1 MIRVLL
7 LVIGY
12 CLGMIQTGYLYGRM
26 KGIDIRKAGSGNS
39 GATNSLRVLGKKA
52 GLIVFAVDLCK
63 CFIPCLIVKAW
74 AVSSGQQHMEDIY
87 MLYLAFGVI
96 LGHNYPCYLNFKGGK
111 GISCTSGLILAF
123 DLRIAAVCLAAF
135 SVIVGTTRYVSLGS
149 LTVVSICFVMGVIF
163 DANGMLSRRCFL
175 VFQINIPT
183 RSERFCSARNSSHY
197 LTGCFPKIP
206 SGARRPDL
214 R

>member
-63 CFIPCLIVKAW
+63 CFIPCLIVYRLSAITWFLAKHLVRVEYAGLPNILLHKEVTPELLQDKVTAGNIAEVVLPW
-74 AVSSGQQHMEDIY
+74 LTDEVKRQENIRELKSVRAV
-87 MLYLAFGVI
+87 
-96 LGHNYPCYLNFKGGK
+96 LGEGGAVRR
-111 GISCTSGLILAF
+111 TAELILRTAE
-123 DLRIAAVCLAAF
+123 
-135 SVIVGTTRYVSLGS
+135 G
-149 LTVVSICFVMGVIF
+149 
-163 DANGMLSRRCFL
+163 
-175 VFQINIPT
+175 
-183 RSERFCSARNSSHY
+183 
-197 LTGCFPKIP
+197 K
-206 SGARRPDL
+206 
-214 R
+214 

>member
-63 CFIPCLIVKAW
+63 CFIPCLIVKACFKRTAAYGRYLY
-74 AVSSGQQHMEDIY
+74 AVSGVWCYFGTQLS
-87 MLYLAFGVI
+87 ML
-96 LGHNYPCYLNFKGGK
+96 FK
-111 GISCTSGLILAF
+111 F
-123 DLRIAAVCLAAF
+123 
-135 SVIVGTTRYVSLGS
+135 
-149 LTVVSICFVMGVIF
+149 
-163 DANGMLSRRCFL
+163 
-175 VFQINIPT
+175 
-183 RSERFCSARNSSHY
+183 
-197 LTGCFPKIP
+197 
-206 SGARRPDL
+206 
-214 R
+214 

>member
-52 GLIVFAVDLCK
+52 GLIVFVVDLCK

-87 MLYLAFGVI
+87 KPQEYQVE
-96 LGHNYPCYLNFKGGK
+96 GGELTLTLPT
-111 GISCTSGLILAF
+111 TSA
-123 DLRIAAVCLAAF
+123 
-135 SVIVGTTRYVSLGS
+135 IVLVE
-149 LTVVSICFVMGVIF
+149 VVPEEEKEEKTE
-163 DANGMLSRRCFL
+163 
-175 VFQINIPT
+175 Q
-183 RSERFCSARNSSHY
+183 
-197 LTGCFPKIP
+197 
-206 SGARRPDL
+206 
-214 R
+214 

>member
-111 GISCTSGLILAF
+111 GISCFAGVMVLYCWQI
-123 DLRIAAVCLAAF
+123 
-135 SVIVGTTRYVSLGS
+135 SVIAFYLFSY
-149 LTVVSICFVMGVIF
+149 IF
-163 DANGMLSRRCFL
+163 
-175 VFQINIPT
+175 FQLFNQI
-183 RSERFCSARNSSHY
+183 
-197 LTGCFPKIP
+197 L
-206 SGARRPDL
+206 
-214 R
+214 

>member
-63 CFIPCLIVKAW
+63 CFIYLYAI
-74 AVSSGQQHMEDIY
+74 SGVWCYFGTQLS
-87 MLYLAFGVI
+87 ML
-96 LGHNYPCYLNFKGGK
+96 FK
-111 GISCTSGLILAF
+111 F
-123 DLRIAAVCLAAF
+123 
-135 SVIVGTTRYVSLGS
+135 
-149 LTVVSICFVMGVIF
+149 
-163 DANGMLSRRCFL
+163 
-175 VFQINIPT
+175 
-183 RSERFCSARNSSHY
+183 
-197 LTGCFPKIP
+197 
-206 SGARRPDL
+206 
-214 R
+214 

>member
-74 AVSSGQQHMEDIY
+74 AVSSGQEVY
-87 MLYLAFGVI
+87 SANG
-96 LGHNYPCYLNFKGGK
+96 
-111 GISCTSGLILAF
+111 
-123 DLRIAAVCLAAF
+123 
-135 SVIVGTTRYVSLGS
+135 
-149 LTVVSICFVMGVIF
+149 ICFLHAASEVM
-163 DANGMLSRRCFL
+163 DCEDSR
-175 VFQINIPT
+175 
-183 RSERFCSARNSSHY
+183 EYRFH
-197 LTGCFPKIP
+197 
-206 SGARRPDL
+206 
-214 R
+214 

>member
-1 MIRVLL
+1 
-7 LVIGY
+7 
-12 CLGMIQTGYLYGRM
+12 MIQTGYLYGRM

-111 GISCTSGLILAF
+111 GIAATAGLILSLHPYCWN
-123 DLRIAAVCLAAF
+123 DTLRIIRLTDSCFNLLRDGCDF
-135 SVIVGTTRYVSLGS
+135 RRKRY
-149 LTVVSICFVMGVIF
+149 
-163 DANGMLSRRCFL
+163 A
-175 VFQINIPT
+175 
-183 RSERFCSARNSSHY
+183 
-197 LTGCFPKIP
+197 
-206 SGARRPDL
+206 
-214 R
+214 